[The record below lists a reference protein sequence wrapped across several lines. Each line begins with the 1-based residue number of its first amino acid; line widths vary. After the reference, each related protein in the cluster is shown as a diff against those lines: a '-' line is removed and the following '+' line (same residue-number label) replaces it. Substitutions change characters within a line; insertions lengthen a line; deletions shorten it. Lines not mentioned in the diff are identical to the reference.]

1 MRSNLA
7 VIFIFSLMACSAP
20 VEQIPYGNE
29 VLSKLE
35 IKEFEGR
42 PKNII
47 LLIGDG
53 TGLNQ
58 ITLSRM
64 AISGVNSRLYI
75 DQLPYSGI
83 SLTHSADNIITDSAA
98 AATAWATGAKTKN
111 KFISLTP
118 NEGLVLSHLLPVA
131 PEGTQVVLIGLD
143 NDYIGWVCSEKIERK
158 QTEQEIFRHQNL
170 D

>member
-1 MRSNLA
+1 
-7 VIFIFSLMACSAP
+7 MACSAP

-64 AISGVNSRLYI
+64 AISGVNSRLYMA
-75 DQLPYSGI
+75 S
-83 SLTHSADNIITDSAA
+83 
-98 AATAWATGAKTKN
+98 KT
-111 KFISLTP
+111 
-118 NEGLVLSHLLPVA
+118 
-131 PEGTQVVLIGLD
+131 
-143 NDYIGWVCSEKIERK
+143 
-158 QTEQEIFRHQNL
+158 
-170 D
+170 